1 MSLRRAQRFLK
12 NVVAKKEIV
21 PFRRFNG
28 GVGRKAQVSLAFIY
42 MILPGMS
49 NSYVIIFVKDI
60 LVPVE
65 ILP

>member
-28 GVGRKAQVSLAFIY
+28 GVGRKAQVCL
-42 MILPGMS
+42 L
-49 NSYVIIFVKDI
+49 
-60 LVPVE
+60 
-65 ILP
+65 